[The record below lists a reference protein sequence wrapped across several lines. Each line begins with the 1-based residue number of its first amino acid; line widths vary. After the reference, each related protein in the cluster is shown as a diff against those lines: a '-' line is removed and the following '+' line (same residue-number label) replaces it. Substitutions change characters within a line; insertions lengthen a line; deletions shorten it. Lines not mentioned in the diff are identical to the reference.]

1 MTDISNNSS
10 NENSPDDLE
19 WIAFQ
24 YLSNELSEQETD
36 AFETRLAETQDAREA
51 LTRATQ
57 LVAGLKSMELT
68 PTTKTFTAPAQPAP
82 LETNTASSFL
92 FQQWALTS
100 CAALVLVVTT
110 FLLTKPVSEEMTSSQ
125 TAQTELSEEDLEHVL
140 ELWAEPSEEISGLIV
155 SLNSGTDSADLIDQQ
170 SVLAENQTLDIPDWL
185 YTAVALPEESVN

>member
-1 MTDISNNSS
+1 MTEISNNLS

-24 YLSNELSEQETD
+24 YLSNELSEQESD
-36 AFETRLAETQDAREA
+36 AFETRLAQTQEAREA

-68 PTTKTFTAPAQPAP
+68 PTTQTLSTPAQPAP
-82 LETNTASSFL
+82 FVTNTASSFR

-100 CAALVLVVTT
+100 CAAVILVVTT
-110 FLLTKPVSEEMTSSQ
+110 FLLTKPLSEEMTNSQ
-125 TAQTELSEEDLEHVL
+125 TAQKELSEEDLEHVL
-140 ELWAEPSEEISGLIV
+140 ELWADPSEEISGLIV

-170 SVLAENQTLDIPDWL
+170 SVLAENQTLEIPDWL